1 MKLAQGWTRLGIFH
15 HSKFRLSLL
24 DYHGCC
30 CATPIRNHAMFHKA
44 FFVFALVGG
53 LSCLAQQATAQNSH
67 VPVHGAGW
75 PIQNGVKHQPTR
87 GAVGGEFS
95 RSQAEETDKL
105 YDELMSNSFS
115 ATHHSGTAR
124 MR

>member
-1 MKLAQGWTRLGIFH
+1 MLHKTIIVTALAGAI
-15 HSKFRLSLL
+15 
-24 DYHGCC
+24 
-30 CATPIRNHAMFHKA
+30 
-44 FFVFALVGG
+44 
-53 LSCLAQQATAQNSH
+53 SCLAQQAIAQDSRS
-67 VPVHGAGW
+67 VHGGDW

-95 RSQAEETDKL
+95 RGQAEETDKL

-115 ATHHSGTAR
+115 ATHHTGNAR

>member
-1 MKLAQGWTRLGIFH
+1 MLHKTIIVGALAG
-15 HSKFRLSLL
+15 
-24 DYHGCC
+24 
-30 CATPIRNHAMFHKA
+30 A
-44 FFVFALVGG
+44 
-53 LSCLAQQATAQNSH
+53 LSCLTQQVTAQDNR
-67 VPVHGAGW
+67 VPAHGGDW

-95 RSQAEETDKL
+95 PSQQEETDKL

-115 ATHHSGTAR
+115 GTHHSGTAR

>member
-1 MKLAQGWTRLGIFH
+1 VLYADQEI
-15 HSKFRLSLL
+15 
-24 DYHGCC
+24 Y
-30 CATPIRNHAMFHKA
+30 AMLNKIN
-44 FFVFALVGG
+44 LVGALAG
-53 LSCLAQQATAQNSH
+53 ALSCLAQQAIAQDSH
-67 VPVHGAGW
+67 PIHGGDW

-95 RSQAEETDKL
+95 PGQANETDKL

-115 ATHHSGTAR
+115 STHHSGTAR

>member
-1 MKLAQGWTRLGIFH
+1 MLHKTIIVGVLAG
-15 HSKFRLSLL
+15 
-24 DYHGCC
+24 
-30 CATPIRNHAMFHKA
+30 A
-44 FFVFALVGG
+44 
-53 LSCLAQQATAQNSH
+53 LSCAVQQAIAQDSH
-67 VPVHGAGW
+67 VPVHGGDW

-87 GAVGGEFS
+87 GSAGGEFS

-105 YDELMSNSFS
+105 YDELMSDSFG

>member
-1 MKLAQGWTRLGIFH
+1 MLQKTIIVAALAG
-15 HSKFRLSLL
+15 
-24 DYHGCC
+24 
-30 CATPIRNHAMFHKA
+30 A
-44 FFVFALVGG
+44 
-53 LSCLAQQATAQNSH
+53 LSCLAQGAIAQDSR
-67 VPVHGAGW
+67 VPIHGGGW

-95 RSQAEETDKL
+95 PSQAEETDRL
-105 YDELMSNSFS
+105 YQELMSNSFS

>member
-1 MKLAQGWTRLGIFH
+1 MLYKRILGGALAG
-15 HSKFRLSLL
+15 
-24 DYHGCC
+24 
-30 CATPIRNHAMFHKA
+30 A
-44 FFVFALVGG
+44 V
-53 LSCLAQQATAQNSH
+53 SCLAQQAIAQDSH
-67 VPVHGAGW
+67 VPVHGGDW

-95 RSQAEETDKL
+95 PRQVNETDKL
-105 YDELMSNSFS
+105 YDELMSNGYS

>member
-1 MKLAQGWTRLGIFH
+1 MLHKTIVIAALAG
-15 HSKFRLSLL
+15 
-24 DYHGCC
+24 
-30 CATPIRNHAMFHKA
+30 A
-44 FFVFALVGG
+44 
-53 LSCLAQQATAQNSH
+53 LSCLAQQAIAQDSR
-67 VPVHGAGW
+67 VPVHEGGW

-95 RSQAEETDKL
+95 PSQAEETDRL
-105 YDELMSNSFS
+105 YQELMSNSFS